1 MEIKFLGAAC
11 CVTGSCHLLKIKDKN
26 ILLDCGTYQGKD
38 EIGDRNYSFKFDVK
52 DIDCVIL
59 SHAHIDHSGRIP
71 LLYKLGYRGKV
82 ISTKATADLCSIMLP
97 DSGHILESE
106 VEWKNRKRIRSGLD
120 PIEPLY
126 TLKIAQMSTSLFEG
140 YNYNEY
146 IEIFPN
152 LKIRFLDSG
161 HLLGSAITE
170 LYITEN
176 DKEFKIVYSG
186 DLGNTNLPILKDP
199 VQVDYADYLL
209 METTYGNRVHDNI
222 NSQLKQL
229 IHIIKDT
236 FKRGGNVIIPSFAVG
251 RTQEVIYAL
260 NKYVE
265 SNILKNIKVYVDS
278 PLASEATK
286 IFNEYTIDFDEDA
299 QKLLN
304 KGDNPLEF
312 NGLYFTNSPQ
322 ESMELNKIKT
332 GAIIISASG
341 MCEAGRIR
349 HHLKHNLWRKEC
361 SIVFVGYQ
369 AEGTLGQKILSG
381 AKKVKL
387 FGEEIAVNAEIYNL
401 PSLSGHADKNGLL
414 NWLESFREKP
424 KEVILIHGEKDSRDY
439 FRNLLIEKNYN
450 TFCPNIGDIYSSEFK
465 GQRKSEIKNKITN
478 LLSSIEDID
487 SLNKEDLLNLIKK
500 EIY

>member
-1 MEIKFLGAAC
+1 M
-11 CVTGSCHLLKIKDKN
+11 
-26 ILLDCGTYQGKD
+26 
-38 EIGDRNYSFKFDVK
+38 
-52 DIDCVIL
+52 
-59 SHAHIDHSGRIP
+59 
-71 LLYKLGYRGKV
+71 
-82 ISTKATADLCSIMLP
+82 
-97 DSGHILESE
+97 
-106 VEWKNRKRIRSGLD
+106 
-120 PIEPLY
+120 
-126 TLKIAQMSTSLFEG
+126 
-140 YNYNEY
+140 
-146 IEIFPN
+146 
-152 LKIRFLDSG
+152 
-161 HLLGSAITE
+161 
-170 LYITEN
+170 
-176 DKEFKIVYSG
+176 
-186 DLGNTNLPILKDP
+186 
-199 VQVDYADYLL
+199 
-209 METTYGNRVHDNI
+209 
-222 NSQLKQL
+222 
-229 IHIIKDT
+229 
-236 FKRGGNVIIPSFAVG
+236 
-251 RTQEVIYAL
+251 
-260 NKYVE
+260 VE

-286 IFNEYTIDFDEDA
+286 IFNEYTTDFDEDA
-299 QKLLN
+299 QKLL
-304 KGDNPLEF
+304 KEGDNPLEF

-414 NWLESFREKP
+414 NWLENFKEKP
-424 KEVILIHGEKDSRDY
+424 KEVILIHGEKGSRDY
-439 FRNLLIEKNYN
+439 FKNLLIEKNYN

-465 GQRKSEIKNKITN
+465 GQRKSVVKNKITN
-478 LLSSIEDID
+478 LLNSIEDID

>member
-38 EIGDRNYSFKFDVK
+38 EVGDRNYSFKFDVK

-82 ISTKATADLCSIMLP
+82 ISTKATADLCSFMLP

-146 IEIFPN
+146 IEIFPK

-199 VQVDYADYLL
+199 VQVDYADYVL

-286 IFNEYTIDFDEDA
+286 IFNEYTIDFDEEA
-299 QKLLN
+299 IKLR
-304 KGDNPLEF
+304 
-312 NGLYFTNSPQ
+312 GL
-322 ESMELNKIKT
+322 
-332 GAIIISASG
+332 
-341 MCEAGRIR
+341 
-349 HHLKHNLWRKEC
+349 
-361 SIVFVGYQ
+361 
-369 AEGTLGQKILSG
+369 
-381 AKKVKL
+381 
-387 FGEEIAVNAEIYNL
+387 
-401 PSLSGHADKNGLL
+401 
-414 NWLESFREKP
+414 
-424 KEVILIHGEKDSRDY
+424 
-439 FRNLLIEKNYN
+439 
-450 TFCPNIGDIYSSEFK
+450 
-465 GQRKSEIKNKITN
+465 
-478 LLSSIEDID
+478 
-487 SLNKEDLLNLIKK
+487 
-500 EIY
+500 